1 MSPTAWR
8 SSERAKLFDEIPSGI
23 VVLDRSLGVV
33 DHNRAFEEVFGESR
47 GRPCFEIIKG
57 RDAPCPLCPARQT
70 FIDGTPRVLEQRG
83 TDRAG
88 REFDYL
94 VQVNP
99 VVGDHGTVDYV
110 ASITTDLTATK
121 RLQQEYRTLFEKVPC
136 FVAVINRDHRVVKAN
151 ELFRT
156 TFGKPTGEHC
166 YRLYKRRHEPCPE
179 CPVDRTFADGQ
190 SHSSS
195 QVGLTHDGR
204 PKPYLVSTAPLLRAD
219 GEVTHVIEMALDM
232 TEHELLEDQLSRAN
246 VMRGALV
253 ESSLDAIV
261 VLDEKRRVVLVN
273 VAAEQLLGVVRR
285 DLLGRR
291 AAESLLPG
299 EVSEVLSG
307 ARRRALLHETS
318 LPVAGGDQVPVR
330 IAAVGLEVGGAFIGS
345 AVIAQDLRPLKQLEH
360 EKLEAERLAAVG
372 QTVAGL
378 AHGIKNILT
387 GLEGGMYVTSSGL
400 KRGDA
405 GRVRQG
411 WEMLERNM
419 TRISDLARSLLAFSR
434 GERLDVH
441 RIDPG
446 TVVREAV
453 ELFRDRAAQQGIT
466 LAAEVADGIAP
477 APMDPEA
484 LHSCL
489 VNLISNAVDAC
500 QVSGADGCRITVSLH
515 EEDGCLWLEVADTG
529 CGMDYEVKQ
538 KVFTSFFTTKGR
550 GGTGLGLL
558 LTRKIVQQHGGTI
571 ELDSSPGTGTRFR
584 LRFPRERLP
593 QPTESE
599 GEIDE

>member
-8 SSERAKLFDEIPSGI
+8 ASERAKLFDEIPSGI
-23 VVLDRSLGVV
+23 VVLDRALSVV
-33 DHNRAFEEVFGESR
+33 DHNQAFAEVFGEAR
-47 GRPCFEIIKG
+47 GRACFEVIKG
-57 RDAPCPLCPARQT
+57 RDGPCSLCPARQT
-70 FIDGTPRVLEQRG
+70 FTDGKARVLEQRG
-83 TDRAG
+83 TDRDG

-166 YRLYKRRHEPCPE
+166 YRLYKRRHEPCHD

-195 QVGLTHDGR
+195 QVGMTCDGR
-204 PKPYLVSTAPLLRAD
+204 PKPYLVSTAPLVRGD
-219 GEVTHVIEMALDM
+219 GEITHVIEMALDM
-232 TEHELLEDQLSRAN
+232 TEHQFLEEQLSHAN
-246 VMRGALV
+246 VLRQALV

-261 VLDEKRRVVLVN
+261 VLDQKRRVVLVN
-273 VAAEQLLGVVRR
+273 VAAEQLLGMGRR

-291 AAESLLPG
+291 ASEIQLPD
-299 EVSEVLSG
+299 EVSQVLSG
-307 ARRRALLHETS
+307 KRRRILLHET
-318 LPVAGGDQVPVR
+318 LVPAANGGSVPVR
-330 IAAVGLEVGGAFIGS
+330 VAAVGLEVGGSFIGS
-345 AVIAQDLRPLKQLEH
+345 AVIAQDLRPIKQLEH

-387 GLEGGMYVTSSGL
+387 GIEGGMYVTSSGL

-411 WEMLERNM
+411 WEMLERNIA
-419 TRISDLARSLLAFSR
+419 RISDLARSLLAFSR
-434 GERLDVH
+434 GERLEVRSIDLGAVVH
-441 RIDPG
+441 
-446 TVVREAV
+446 EAV
-453 ELFRDRAAQQGIT
+453 DLFRDRAAQHGIS
-466 LAAEVADGIAP
+466 LVAEVADGIAP

-489 VNLISNAVDAC
+489 VNLISNAIDAC
-500 QVSGADGCRITVSLH
+500 QVSGPDGCTVTVSLR
-515 EEDGCLWLEVADTG
+515 EDDTDLCLEVADTG
-529 CGMDYEVKQ
+529 CGMDYEVRQ
-538 KVFTSFFTTKGR
+538 KAFTSFFTTKGG

-558 LTRKIVQQHGGTI
+558 LTRKIVQQHGGSI
-571 ELDSSPGTGTRFR
+571 ELDSLPGAGTRFC
-584 LRFPRERLP
+584 LRFSRERLP
-593 QPTESE
+593 QPPAAE
-599 GEIDE
+599 GESHE